1 MRLRAHRVPEEDE
14 HVKVAGGDQRADLL
28 VTAEWPALEAG
39 DGQVHSVAQHL
50 AGRAGRIQDVTGE
63 DVTVVLGP
71 LEEVTFPGVVRDQGD
86 VLRSGRDH
94 GSTMGGKCCRLGTGA
109 LSIRVNSVPASFA
122 PGRRLAAPRP
132 RAPLQ
137 GPGRPGGTPRPQAAR
152 IATP

>member
-1 MRLRAHRVPEEDE
+1 MRLWAHRVPEEDE

-71 LEEVTFPGVVRDQGD
+71 LEEVTFPVVVRYQGD
-86 VLRSGRDH
+86 VLRSGRGH
-94 GSTMGGKCCRLGTGA
+94 GSTMGWECCRAGTAA
-109 LSIRVNSVPASFA
+109 LSIRVHSMPVSSA
-122 PGRRLAAPRP
+122 PGLRLGAPRP
-132 RAPLQ
+132 GSPRQA
-137 GPGRPGGTPRPQAAR
+137 RNGTARRHPRP
-152 IATP
+152 